1 MLRPMHLIINGMSPQ
16 EWSKNFQKAIDSK
29 NMGQIHALIQ
39 SLPVFEREE
48 EIRDVLL
55 QMMDAEASVL
65 QIRERLIQ
73 ERKRVIHFYRK

>member
-1 MLRPMHLIINGMSPQ
+1 MSPQ

-29 NMGQIHALIQ
+29 NMALIKALIQ

-55 QMMDAEASVL
+55 QTMDAEASVL
-65 QIRERLIQ
+65 QLRERLIQ
-73 ERKRVIHFYRK
+73 ERKRVSHFYRK

>member
-1 MLRPMHLIINGMSPQ
+1 MSPQ

-29 NMGQIHALIQ
+29 NMVLIKALIQ

-55 QMMDAEASVL
+55 QTMDAEASVL
-65 QIRERLIQ
+65 QLRERLIQ
-73 ERKRVIHFYRK
+73 ERKRVSHFYRK